1 MKQKSLLLIVAL
13 FAMQGMWAEHPIVQY
28 SLDPQI
34 VEHRNLNGLQGYLNG
49 LVNINFDQLVFE
61 YTSLAPD
68 QKSTVRLT
76 ASINMPGAV
85 YDKTSKARALV
96 LYNQYTTCKKRERIS
111 QDNYDDASLLFNK
124 FERFI
129 SISPD
134 LYGWTLTEDK
144 PQTYCCPEILAIET
158 VDAWDAAMMLLEQE
172 GYDFKDLPA
181 FNVGYSSGGYHA
193 MAVQKYV
200 DEKRPD
206 IFFTA
211 TSTGGAPYDFTT
223 VLETYVKT
231 NFTGYQCALP
241 LVIVAYNETYNLG
254 LDYKDIFLPP
264 LCDKID
270 EWILSKDYTSWGIN
284 DLIGLDTKIDQM
296 LTPAA
301 LDYTRGIGKK
311 IYDIFR
317 DKALCGPWAKWQ
329 PNTDTKHFILHSKDD
344 LYIHYHTGW
353 EMANYLEAHGC
364 DVKTDFSNWDNHVTW
379 GMVVWYVRTIL
390 FIENCIA
397 DGNASYFVDLLENN
411 PNAIPDL
418 FKKINRNPN
427 INLNEEDVPAI
438 SLTTD
443 KKADLNSDGEV
454 NVTDVMLMIDQIM
467 GKE

>member
-1 MKQKSLLLIVAL
+1 MQDELLIA
-13 FAMQGMWAEHPIVQY
+13 
-28 SLDPQI
+28 
-34 VEHRNLNGLQGYLNG
+34 
-49 LVNINFDQLVFE
+49 
-61 YTSLAPD
+61 
-68 QKSTVRLT
+68 
-76 ASINMPGAV
+76 
-85 YDKTSKARALV
+85 KT
-96 LYNQYTTCKKRERIS
+96 E
-111 QDNYDDASLLFNK
+111 
-124 FERFI
+124 
-129 SISPD
+129 
-134 LYGWTLTEDK
+134 
-144 PQTYCCPEILAIET
+144 
-158 VDAWDAAMMLLEQE
+158 
-172 GYDFKDLPA
+172 
-181 FNVGYSSGGYHA
+181 
-193 MAVQKYV
+193 
-200 DEKRPD
+200 
-206 IFFTA
+206 
-211 TSTGGAPYDFTT
+211 
-223 VLETYVKT
+223 
-231 NFTGYQCALP
+231 
-241 LVIVAYNETYNLG
+241 
-254 LDYKDIFLPP
+254 
-264 LCDKID
+264 
-270 EWILSKDYTSWGIN
+270 
-284 DLIGLDTKIDQM
+284 
-296 LTPAA
+296 
-301 LDYTRGIGKK
+301 KK

-397 DGNASYFVDLLENN
+397 DGNANYFVDLLENN